1 MKAKGIPPK
10 VRAEVYSRSGG
21 WCEIRAKDC
30 RGNVAHLHHRLMRSQ
45 GGKHTADNLAATCH
59 SCHVFIHANP
69 AISYQRGW
77 LRRGVT

>member
-1 MKAKGIPPK
+1 MKAKGIPTK
-10 VRAEVYSRSGG
+10 VRAEVNSRSGG
-21 WCEIRAKDC
+21 WCEIRTANCTDH
-30 RGNVAHLHHRLMRSQ
+30 VAHLHHVVMRSH
-45 GGKHTADNLAATCH
+45 GGKHEADNLKATCH